1 MKNFN
6 ELSDF
11 MAMGVGVLGALLKGI
26 KAKFKLST
34 ILISCIVAGILTF
47 SVTGVLE
54 MYYNEVSPKI
64 IILVSFSVG
73 WVTNEIT
80 LKMDDFIGD
89 IYNIVLAYIKTFFT
103 KKK

>member
-11 MAMGVGVLGALLKGI
+11 MAIGVGVLGALLKGL

-103 KKK
+103 KK

>member
-11 MAMGVGVLGALLKGI
+11 MAMGVGVLGALLKGL

-47 SVTGVLE
+47 SVTGILE

-73 WVTNEIT
+73 WVTNEVT

-89 IYNIVLAYIKTFFT
+89 IYTIFMAYIKTFFT
-103 KKK
+103 KK